1 MLPAPAFRHPI
12 ATRVAG
18 GTMRARSLTIVL
30 LATVATFSVAAR
42 ATADLAA
49 QNLGPYGGPSGT
61 AFTRTCGP
69 DRVMTGFRARSGLAL
84 DAIGLFCRPVGADGQ
99 LGSEEAV
106 GALAGGTGGTA
117 SAARC
122 PAGSVAAGATVYH
135 TTLVTVGLTI
145 TCRNWIA
152 SSRRFG
158 TSTTT
163 RLAVGVVAATTGLVS
178 ARGAMCAEDVQ
189 PIRSLRGRA
198 GSVVDALGVTC
209 DEP

>member
-1 MLPAPAFRHPI
+1 MLTRPRMLALTALLGATSVGFAP
-12 ATRVAG
+12 
-18 GTMRARSLTIVL
+18 RAASR
-30 LATVATFSVAAR
+30 
-42 ATADLAA
+42 DLAA
-49 QNLGPYGGPSGT
+49 QNLGPYGGRTGT
-61 AFTRTCGP
+61 TFTRTCGP

-84 DAIGLFCRPVGADGQ
+84 DAVGLFCRPVGADGQ

-122 PAGSVAAGATVYH
+122 PAGSVAAGATVYFNPG
-135 TTLVTVGLTI
+135 VVVGLTV

-158 TSTTT
+158 TTSTT
-163 RLAVGVVAATTGLVS
+163 RLAVGVVASNLAMLVS
-178 ARGAMCAEDVQ
+178 GQGGMCGEDVQ

-198 GSVVDALGVTC
+198 GSVVDALGFTC

>member
-1 MLPAPAFRHPI
+1 MKTRPFMLALTAILAATTLAFAPRS
-12 ATRVAG
+12 ATR
-18 GTMRARSLTIVL
+18 
-30 LATVATFSVAAR
+30 
-42 ATADLAA
+42 DLAG
-49 QNLGPYGGPSGT
+49 QLIGPYGGVTGT

-69 DRVMTGFRARSGLAL
+69 GRVMTGFRARTGMSL
-84 DAIGLFCRPVGADGQ
+84 DAIGLLCRTVGADGQ
-99 LGSEEAV
+99 LGSEESV

-122 PAGSVAAGATVYH
+122 PAGSVASAITVYFG
-135 TTLVTVGLTI
+135 VVVVGLTV

-158 TSTTT
+158 TSSST
-163 RLAVGVVAATTGLVS
+163 RLAAGVVAETPGFVI
-178 ARGAMCAEDVQ
+178 ARGGACTEDVQ
-189 PIRSLRGRA
+189 PIRSIRGRS